1 MAIEWTQAISVG
13 DKTIDE
19 QHKKLLTQINKL
31 IEAMSSGAGPEIVGD
46 TISYLNDYIY
56 NHLKYEEIYME
67 RHNYPELENHKQ
79 IHKDFIEQYKNFEQ
93 EMLKGASPHL
103 SVKVQNFLGNW
114 WINHISTEDKKYYQ
128 YIENNNSHPPDEN
141 DDFHETQQVST
152 TSFT

>member
-1 MAIEWTQAISVG
+1 
-13 DKTIDE
+13 
-19 QHKKLLTQINKL
+19 
-31 IEAMSSGAGPEIVGD
+31 
-46 TISYLNDYIY
+46 
-56 NHLKYEEIYME
+56 ME